1 MEPVNMK
8 DITNKIIDGLVSNY
22 NYPMVENITI
32 FTDDSSGFLQYTIKL
47 VLRDSFEFVFDNG
60 YISNVVEF

>member
-1 MEPVNMK
+1 MESVNMK

-32 FTDDSSGFLQYTIKL
+32 FTDDSSVFLQYTIKL